1 MARTKQTTK
10 TRKHCYGAQCGSGG
24 PLESS
29 LNKNKAT
36 AINRAVNRGIGKS
49 LADGKKYQGSLDLSF
64 YATLYSM
71 VLDSST
77 KVLNL
82 KLVRNLLV
90 YSFLGFAIQ
99 RAQSATVNTITKLKN
114 PERVLLRRNVVID
127 RDRYCIWWALTHSKG
142 DPFGRRKGK
151 DRLDWTVTAGS
162 RAGGKHQHPI
172 DIVALYLIYCQMMG
186 FPADKTGR
194 VPGKDLDTPFFQE
207 LDRHGRPTGEPLSY
221 TSCLY
226 GLKADIKQFF
236 PELDPSDYGTHTFRR
251 FGATYAKAKGIPDD
265 LIMLMGRWVSECWR
279 RYLLFSDDSKVQM
292 SRDMLGD

>member
-1 MARTKQTTK
+1 MIISARSGCLQIAERQGSESSIQQKIRSSTYYQLESNSQFRNTWDAH
-10 TRKHCYGAQCGSGG
+10 TRKAPSQSHAATAWGYWQEYVRECKCSLWQDPDTDEAVLCLSGFKAALAENLYG
-24 PLESS
+24 SS
-29 LNKNKAT
+29 IKAASTVTTYYQQVLWILNKNKAT

-186 FPADKTGR
+186 
-194 VPGKDLDTPFFQE
+194 
-207 LDRHGRPTGEPLSY
+207 Y
-221 TSCLY
+221 
-226 GLKADIKQFF
+226 
-236 PELDPSDYGTHTFRR
+236 
-251 FGATYAKAKGIPDD
+251 
-265 LIMLMGRWVSECWR
+265 
-279 RYLLFSDDSKVQM
+279 
-292 SRDMLGD
+292 